1 MNKKHIAVVMGGYS
15 SEFEISLKSGNVV
28 CEFINAEK
36 YHIYP
41 IQQQALLL
49 AV

>member
-41 IQQQALLL
+41 IHILK
-49 AV
+49 